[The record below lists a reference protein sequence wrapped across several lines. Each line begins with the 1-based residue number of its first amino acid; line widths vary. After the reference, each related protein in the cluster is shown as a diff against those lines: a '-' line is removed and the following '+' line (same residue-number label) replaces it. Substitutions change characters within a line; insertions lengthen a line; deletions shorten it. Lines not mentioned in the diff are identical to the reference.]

1 MKLRTLLMIFLCLLF
16 FGCYHQPTV
25 KGVYRYFWGKKGG
38 FNVWIVDGAVVRRDI
53 YPSFLYGGNEQRYL
67 FNPKGEIWIDHA
79 VSCEEFQ
86 PTLMHELNERHLM
99 AKFGWTY
106 YQAHDSSLRLEL
118 KMRKTFAT
126 LCKVHEASL
135 PRLPVTDYAN
145 IKEIKEIPDT
155 IRLENIYRLFYD
167 VVDGIQIW
175 IVDGYQ
181 VRAHIYPDFGFSAND
196 LTCHFIP
203 PKEIWIDGQIS
214 CEETSYSVI
223 TELEVRKSMLLGK
236 SFSDAYDQAIDHVVK
251 KRQEMKLLIERH
263 RLATIPDT
271 LARDAGI
278 MDPSEK

>member
-1 MKLRTLLMIFLCLLF
+1 MKLRAILMFFICLF
-16 FGCYHQPTV
+16 FLGCHHQPEV

-38 FNVWIVDGAVVRRDI
+38 FDVWIVDGAVVRRDI
-53 YPSFLYGGNEQRYL
+53 YSSFLYGGNEQRYI

-79 VSCEEFQ
+79 ISCEEFQ
-86 PTLMHELNERHLM
+86 LTLMHELNERHLM

-126 LCKVHEASL
+126 LCQVHEGSL
-135 PRLPVTDYAN
+135 PKLPVTDYAN
-145 IKEIKEIPDT
+145 IKEIKESPDS
-155 IRLENIYRLFYD
+155 IQLENIYRLFYD

-214 CEETSYSVI
+214 CEETPYSI
-223 TELEVRKSMLLGK
+223 MTELAIRKSMTMGK
-236 SFSDAYDQAIDHVVK
+236 SFSDAYILAIDQVVK
-251 KRQEMKLLIERH
+251 KREEMKVMIKGHKLPSI
-263 RLATIPDT
+263 ADT
-271 LARDAGI
+271 LTRDAGI
-278 MDPSEK
+278 TDSNEK